1 MPKLLVADPA
11 QPAQLPTATPAA
23 FGAGVGQA
31 MDATGRV
38 AQALGQVV
46 NEYVETEARA
56 SAVRYSQ
63 ELEAVSRTLS
73 LDPDIP
79 GRMEKFEAERQ
90 RLFDQ
95 YRPKWGGG
103 ATYDARAGLATTDL
117 QGRFAHATMLDAI
130 KQSQANNAL
139 EREHWASKAANAD
152 TEEEALSYL
161 AQAKESLEAGS
172 LYLSSAEKTV
182 AEQETLAQT
191 IGLATK
197 TNPELA
203 DALMNRFGQALPP
216 KVQTE
221 LRGNISTEAKY
232 IEAQR
237 VSDLALDTLGP
248 DASVTELTRFVRQHS
263 EGAVRSEAES
273 RVRVAAQDREA
284 AKIDRERNLSDGIWD
299 QINAGAGLEVI
310 PRGLPQHLEGPMRNY
325 IAERSKAQAAGEAF
339 DPKTVPSTYIDLLT
353 QAEKD
358 PAAFS
363 KVPLPMY
370 RLQLN
375 DKHYG
380 QLERQ
385 QKAIRT
391 GQASGESAS
400 DAAAQKSPSGA
411 SPLEIA
417 HQVAIEAG
425 LKTTEEFAPYK
436 LRAIE
441 AIEAAQ
447 AKKGAP
453 LTFKEE
459 REIATGQL
467 RSVTLRDA
475 GWFWKDKNKRV
486 ADLTADDRKTL
497 EQDPPADLIDHLRKE
512 FANRGITDLTDEELI
527 GEVGPYLDFLDV
539 PKGAVDE

>member
-46 NEYVETEARA
+46 TEYVETEARA

-117 QGRFAHATMLDAI
+117 QGRFAHATMIDAI

-216 KVQTE
+216 KVQAE

-263 EGAVRSEAES
+263 EGAVRSEAET

-375 DKHYG
+375 DQHYG

-391 GQASGESAS
+391 GQASAS
-400 DAAAQKSPSGA
+400 KPETSSPSGMSA
-411 SPLEIA
+411 LSIA
-417 HQVAIEAG
+417 KAVADQAGIKDDAWTPYAMRAVDAIEA
-425 LKTTEEFAPYK
+425 E
-436 LRAIE
+436 
-441 AIEAAQ
+441 Q
-447 AKKGAP
+447 ARRPDQP
-453 LTFKEE
+453 LTHAEK
-459 REIATGQL
+459 RELAVGQL
-467 RSVTLRDA
+467 REVKVKDA
-475 GWFWKDKNKRV
+475 GWLWKDRNKRIG
-486 ADLTADDRKTL
+486 DLTADDRKVIVS
-497 EQDPPADLIDHLRKE
+497 DPPRDLIERARKALGPSGE
-512 FANRGITDLTDEELI
+512 DDELVQDWIDEWLTLQ
-527 GEVGPYLDFLDV
+527 GV
-539 PKGAVDE
+539 PSDGD